1 MYSFNILRIP
11 EAKRDVSILLSF
23 NHQPDRCK
31 SKRRQLLR
39 QPIASSRI
47 PREYSQFDFPS
58 RQKILKKKEEK
69 KNQAKKIIIIKKVR
83 RETADKGQAT
93 VI

>member
-58 RQKILKKKEEK
+58 RQKILKKKRREEK
-69 KNQAKKIIIIKKVR
+69 PGEKNYYHKKS
-83 RETADKGQAT
+83 EKGNSG
-93 VI
+93 